1 MYLIKTIFIVVGFL
15 GLLNGL
21 FDKFHVWETI
31 EKVLI
36 KISDKTGL
44 KLFFELAFC
53 MFCQR
58 FWISV
63 ILTAIVAIFT
73 GYNLETI
80 LVPFIAFGIYNI
92 KQ

>member
-21 FDKFHVWETI
+21 FNKHYVWEKI
-31 EKVLI
+31 ELLLI
-36 KISDKTGL
+36 RIGDKL
-44 KLFFELAFC
+44 NIKLIFDLAFC

-58 FWISV
+58 FWITV
-63 ILTAIVAIFT
+63 ILTLIVSIFT